1 MALTAEPDLCNFFER
16 CVKQSNNGTESAK
29 WLLNA
34 GAKYANENKCE
45 VNNLGITPQ
54 QLAGLIQLRQENKV
68 GSSAADKL
76 FGMLCDSDQTSENV
90 AKENNLLQVT
100 DGGAIDSWVT
110 EAIEAQQQA
119 ADDVR
124 SGKNAAIG
132 RLVGEVMKR
141 SGGAADAKTVREKL
155 LQQLQG

>member
-1 MALTAEPDLCNFFER
+1 
-16 CVKQSNNGTESAK
+16 
-29 WLLNA
+29 
-34 GAKYANENKCE
+34 
-45 VNNLGITPQ
+45 
-54 QLAGLIQLRQENKV
+54 
-68 GSSAADKL
+68 
-76 FGMLCDSDQTSENV
+76 MLCDSDQTSENV